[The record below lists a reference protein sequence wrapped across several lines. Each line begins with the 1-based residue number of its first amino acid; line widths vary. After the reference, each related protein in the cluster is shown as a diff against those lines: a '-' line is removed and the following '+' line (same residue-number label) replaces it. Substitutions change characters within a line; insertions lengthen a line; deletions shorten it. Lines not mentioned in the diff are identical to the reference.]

1 MPSPTP
7 ALLISPVQGN
17 VGASNTFHIIFEIFG
32 EDNAE
37 TLVTNSGKGLA
48 VYFSDDIGGPTFSAR
63 MSSNAHGHV
72 ILPAQTQQH
81 SDSGDIFSEEE

>member
-1 MPSPTP
+1 M
-7 ALLISPVQGN
+7 
-17 VGASNTFHIIFEIFG
+17 
-32 EDNAE
+32 E
-37 TLVTNSGKGLA
+37 TLVTNFGKGSA
-48 VYFSDDIGGPTFSAR
+48 VSFSDDISVTTLAAR